1 MTKYRALVDIP
12 PNIKAGEVVEVNDEL
27 IPEFKKKLE
36 LVSEDA
42 EVDETTKSGV
52 INPSRTDL
60 KARAAQ
66 LGIDFAPN
74 ISTARLME
82 LVKEAEDAEAAK
94 LQKDGDNGDGD
105 KDSDEG

>member
-1 MTKYRALVDIP
+1 MPKYRALVDIP

-36 LVSEDA
+36 LVSGNDEDD
-42 EVDETTKSGV
+42 EVDDATKSGV
-52 INPSRTDL
+52 VNPSRTDL

-66 LGIDFAPN
+66 LGVDFAPN
-74 ISTARLME
+74 ISTPRLME

-94 LQKDGDNGDGD
+94 LQKEGDGD
-105 KDSDEG
+105 SDED